1 MSSKRAA
8 TAMVA
13 NDEDDEYHSSEDED
27 FNPDLQPTRN
37 DEGDENSAESSYS
50 ESEEEDTKKRTRK
63 PSKRKAND
71 LPLLDRE
78 LVEENSG
85 DEAIM
90 RGAKAKRKKDG
101 SGYDDEEEDEGP
113 FIKTRSQ
120 KAKGVKKKVKRS
132 TTTAADPTVDIDA
145 LWKSL
150 NSPSPPKTLKH
161 TTPLPGV
168 KSTIQTVTTSKIE
181 HTLPDS
187 TSPGAPDGTP
197 LLRTQLSTRV
207 TSIITSSTESGIQVS
222 TAEAA
227 TAAPLPAPL
236 EGLPVGGVE
245 SRAETTA
252 IIPAEENGMI
262 AIKRTYEFAGE
273 TITEEKQ
280 VAANSFEARAYLS
293 SLQAGA
299 PQTSGPNP
307 PKPLRRP
314 MRKISKFDPAF
325 VGAGGAKK
333 ASKLNTLEKSRLDW
347 AGFVDKEGI
356 GDELDKRRRE
366 GGDSYLERQD
376 FLGRVGSRTSEKR

>member
-1 MSSKRAA
+1 MSSNKAV
-8 TAMVA
+8 TAMVV
-13 NDEDDEYHSSEDED
+13 DEDDEYHSSEDED
-27 FNPDLQPTRN
+27 FNPDQQPTRN
-37 DEGDENSAESSYS
+37 DGDNDESSYS
-50 ESEEEDTKKRTRK
+50 ESEEDDNTKPARK
-63 PSKRKAND
+63 TSKRKAKD
-71 LPLLDRE
+71 LPPPDRD
-78 LVEENSG
+78 LVEDNSG

-90 RGAKAKRKKDG
+90 RGAREKRKKVETG
-101 SGYDDEEEDEGP
+101 DDDDNEGDEGP

-120 KAKGVKKKVKRS
+120 KAREVKKKFKRS
-132 TTTAADPTVDIDA
+132 TTVEATIDVDA

-150 NSPSPPKTLKH
+150 NSPSPPKTLN
-161 TTPLPGV
+161 PNISPPGI
-168 KSTIQTVTTSKIE
+168 KSTIQTITTSKIE

-187 TSPGAPDGTP
+187 TSPKKPDGTP
-197 LLRTQLSTRV
+197 LLCTQLSTRV
-207 TSIITSSTESGIQVS
+207 TSVVTSSTEFGTQIS

-227 TAAPLPAPL
+227 TVVPLPTPL
-236 EGLPVGGVE
+236 EGLLVGGVE

-252 IIPAEENGMI
+252 TIPAQEDGMI

-280 VAANSFEARAYLS
+280 VALNSFEAREYLS
-293 SLQAGA
+293 SLQAGT
-299 PQTSGPNP
+299 PQTSNPNP

-325 VGAGGAKK
+325 VGAGGGAKK

-356 GDELDKRRRE
+356 GDELDKKRRE

-376 FLGRVGSRTSEKR
+376 FLGRVGSRTGGKK